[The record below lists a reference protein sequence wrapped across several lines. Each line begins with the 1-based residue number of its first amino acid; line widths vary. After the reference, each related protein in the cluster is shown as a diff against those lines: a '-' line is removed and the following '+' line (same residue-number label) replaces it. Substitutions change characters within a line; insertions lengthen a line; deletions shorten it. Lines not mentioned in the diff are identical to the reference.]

1 MKNNTALKI
10 INPILGIL
18 ILNQIF
24 TGFFHDSISH
34 KTFDIVHKGGGVLLA
49 VGVVLHLILN
59 RKWIKAN
66 FF

>member
-10 INPILGIL
+10 LNPILGIL
-18 ILNQIF
+18 VLNQIF
-24 TGFFHDSISH
+24 TGFFHDAISH
-34 KTFDIVHKGGGVLLA
+34 DAFDIFHKGGGILLA
-49 VGVVLHLILN
+49 AGIVIHLILN